1 MPQGAA
7 FVPVAGL
14 RGGIDGLP
22 SHLSLCVA
30 PGLLLVLVLCFWC
43 VSCRESTS
51 GSSGGGA
58 TGLRSR

>member
-14 RGGIDGLP
+14 RGGMDCLL

-30 PGLLLVLVLCFWC
+30 PGLPLVRVLCFWC
-43 VSCRESTS
+43 VSCREGTS

-58 TGLRSR
+58 TGLQSR